1 MRAIVVSELGGPEV
15 MVAAEREDLAAGPG
29 EILVRVAAAGVNFID
44 IYQRSGIGAYT
55 QRTPYTPGGEG
66 AGTVLGRHHPDRR
79 LARDARRAAR
89 AAARNRAA
97 ARPERIPARSGGR

>member
-44 IYQRSGIGAYT
+44 I
-55 QRTPYTPGGEG
+55 
-66 AGTVLGRHHPDRR
+66 
-79 LARDARRAAR
+79 
-89 AAARNRAA
+89 
-97 ARPERIPARSGGR
+97 